1 MFFRLCNNGRA
12 ILETREFIILDDKLS
27 LSITEDDAMYT
38 AIIKSGDKT
47 YYRTFSNGT
56 ADLERSFIV
65 PGVIEVKIIKNDGV
79 KPFWICDEL
88 YAARKGDTVVVGGNV
103 LEYDKLLN
111 ELRLENNNFRDR
123 IADLENKLFV
133 LSKHYEEIYAGYENL

>member
-12 ILETREFIILDDKLS
+12 ILETREFFILDDKLS

-38 AIIKSGDKT
+38 AVIKNGDKT

-65 PGVIEVKIIKNDGV
+65 PGVIEVKIIKNDGI

-88 YAARKGDTVVVGGNV
+88 YATRKGDTVAVGGNV

-123 IADLENKLFV
+123 ISDLENKLAE
-133 LSKHYEEIYAGYENL
+133 LSKHYEEIYAGYEIL

>member
-27 LSITEDDAMYT
+27 ISITEDDAMYT

-56 ADLERSFIV
+56 ADLEGKFIV
-65 PGVIEVKIIKNDGV
+65 PGVVEVKIIKNDGV
-79 KPFWICDEL
+79 KPFWTCDEL

-123 IADLENKLFV
+123 IADLENKLAE